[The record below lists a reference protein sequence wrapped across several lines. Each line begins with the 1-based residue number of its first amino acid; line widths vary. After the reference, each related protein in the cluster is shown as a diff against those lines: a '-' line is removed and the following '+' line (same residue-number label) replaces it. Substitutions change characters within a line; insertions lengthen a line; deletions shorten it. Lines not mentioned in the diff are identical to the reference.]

1 MTLKQAF
8 TQWAAIS
15 DNKVLA
21 SKNRTNMQKVLLEK
35 HGSMDVTLIDRH
47 FMDIV
52 LKDCKADH
60 RAQVNACSVLCH
72 VMTWLHGNDPKTY
85 PAPDFDYN
93 IASTKPIEQ
102 PAKVAKPKAKSVD
115 NFKVEVSEPEVQVP
129 VKEDAEDPLQG
140 IDFSDEKENLN
151 HISVMQENNTTV
163 KKAGRAPIS
172 VAQLDPKTLAVIKIW
187 PSRSEAERETG
198 GSNLDR
204 AVKNARLAAGFFW
217 CSPENVETFKP
228 NPKAKVVKKEKK
240 TVTDGQYLRR
250 PVVQIDT
257 TTLKEV
263 ARFDTAKAA
272 EKALGIK
279 NVLRAIDRCGISGG
293 FHWAFADE
301 FNADWHPVKRER
313 GYRRVVPQTVINAHK
328 ATAQKKTRVIK
339 QRIDASVPSSAL
351 PEKQREFLSQIS
363 DEILLEEIRSRAN
376 WHGTVSIDV
385 TTTINETL

>member
-21 SKNRTNMQKVLLEK
+21 AKNRTNMQKVLLEK

-72 VMTWLHGNDPKTY
+72 VLTWLHGNDPKTY
-85 PAPDFDYN
+85 PAPDFNYN

-102 PAKVAKPKAKSVD
+102 RAKVVKPKAKSVD
-115 NFKVEVSEPEVQVP
+115 NFKMEVSEPEVQVP

-187 PSRSEAERETG
+187 PSRSKAERETG
-198 GSNLDR
+198 ACNLDR

-228 NPKAKVVKKEKK
+228 NPKAKVVKREKK

-263 ARFDTAKAA
+263 ARFNTAKAA

-328 ATAQKKTRVIK
+328 ATAQKKNRVIRK
-339 QRIDASVPSSAL
+339 RIDASVPSSAL

>member
-1 MTLKQAF
+1 MNFNSFEYDIEIAETRKKDEERINGFRNNL
-8 TQWAAIS
+8 I
-15 DNKVLA
+15 NKINFSEILRDSREKKF
-21 SKNRTNMQKVLLEK
+21 SK
-35 HGSMDVTLIDRH
+35 
-47 FMDIV
+47 
-52 LKDCKADH
+52 
-60 RAQVNACSVLCH
+60 
-72 VMTWLHGNDPKTY
+72 
-85 PAPDFDYN
+85 
-93 IASTKPIEQ
+93 
-102 PAKVAKPKAKSVD
+102 
-115 NFKVEVSEPEVQVP
+115 
-129 VKEDAEDPLQG
+129 G

-163 KKAGRAPIS
+163 KKPGKAPIP

-187 PSRSEAERETG
+187 TSRSEAERETG
-198 GSNLDR
+198 ACNLDR

-217 CSPENVETFKP
+217 CSPENVETFKS
-228 NPKAKVVKKEKK
+228 NPKSKVVKREKK

-301 FNADWHPVKRER
+301 FNEGWHPVKRER

-339 QRIDASVPSSAL
+339 KQTVSAVPSSAL

>member
-21 SKNRTNMQKVLLEK
+21 AKNRTNMQKVLLEK
-35 HGSMDVTLIDRH
+35 HGSMDVTLIDRY

-72 VMTWLHGNDPKTY
+72 VLTWLHGNDPKTY

-93 IASTKPIEQ
+93 IASTKPVEQ
-102 PAKVAKPKAKSVD
+102 PAKVAKPKAKSVS
-115 NFKVEVSEPEVQVP
+115 KPSVEVSEPKSQVP
-129 VKEDAEDPLQG
+129 AHDDTEDPLQG

-163 KKAGRAPIS
+163 KKPGKAPIP
-172 VAQLDPKTLAVIKIW
+172 VAQLDQKTLAVIKIW
-187 PSRSEAERETG
+187 PSLSEAERETG
-198 GSNLDR
+198 ACNLDR

-217 CSPENVETFKP
+217 CIPENAETFKP
-228 NPKAKVVKKEKK
+228 NPKAKVVKREKK

-339 QRIDASVPSSAL
+339 KHIDDSVSSSSL

-376 WHGTVSIDV
+376 WHGTVSINV

>member
-1 MTLKQAF
+1 
-8 TQWAAIS
+8 
-15 DNKVLA
+15 
-21 SKNRTNMQKVLLEK
+21 
-35 HGSMDVTLIDRH
+35 
-47 FMDIV
+47 
-52 LKDCKADH
+52 
-60 RAQVNACSVLCH
+60 
-72 VMTWLHGNDPKTY
+72 
-85 PAPDFDYN
+85 
-93 IASTKPIEQ
+93 
-102 PAKVAKPKAKSVD
+102 
-115 NFKVEVSEPEVQVP
+115 
-129 VKEDAEDPLQG
+129 
-140 IDFSDEKENLN
+140 
-151 HISVMQENNTTV
+151 MQENNTTV
-163 KKAGRAPIS
+163 KKPGKAPIP

-187 PSRSEAERETG
+187 TSRSEAERETG
-198 GSNLDR
+198 ACNLDR

-217 CSPENVETFKP
+217 CTPENVETFKP
-228 NPKAKVVKKEKK
+228 NPKSKVVKREKK

-301 FNADWHPVKRER
+301 FRQEFVGK
-313 GYRRVVPQTVINAHK
+313 
-328 ATAQKKTRVIK
+328 KKTRVIK
-339 QRIDASVPSSAL
+339 KCIDASVPSSAL

>member
-8 TQWAAIS
+8 TQWAAIP

-21 SKNRTNMQKVLLEK
+21 AKNRTNMQKVLLEK

-72 VMTWLHGNDPKTY
+72 VLTWLHGNDPKTY

-93 IASTKPIEQ
+93 IASTKPTEQ
-102 PAKVAKPKAKSVD
+102 PAKIAKPKAKSVEKP
-115 NFKVEVSEPEVQVP
+115 KVEVSESKSQAPAQ
-129 VKEDAEDPLQG
+129 DDTEDPLQG

-163 KKAGRAPIS
+163 KKPGKAPIS
-172 VAQLDPKTLAVIKIW
+172 VAQLDQKTLAVIKIW
-187 PSRSEAERETG
+187 PSLSEAERETG
-198 GSNLDR
+198 ACNLDR

-217 CSPENVETFKP
+217 CIPENAETFKP
-228 NPKAKVVKKEKK
+228 NPKAKVVKREKK

-263 ARFDTAKAA
+263 ARFETAKAA

-313 GYRRVVPQTVINAHK
+313 GYRRVVPQTVINSHK

-339 QRIDASVPSSAL
+339 KCTDASVLSSAL

>member
-1 MTLKQAF
+1 
-8 TQWAAIS
+8 
-15 DNKVLA
+15 
-21 SKNRTNMQKVLLEK
+21 
-35 HGSMDVTLIDRH
+35 
-47 FMDIV
+47 
-52 LKDCKADH
+52 
-60 RAQVNACSVLCH
+60 
-72 VMTWLHGNDPKTY
+72 
-85 PAPDFDYN
+85 
-93 IASTKPIEQ
+93 
-102 PAKVAKPKAKSVD
+102 
-115 NFKVEVSEPEVQVP
+115 
-129 VKEDAEDPLQG
+129 
-140 IDFSDEKENLN
+140 
-151 HISVMQENNTTV
+151 MQENNTTV
-163 KKAGRAPIS
+163 KKPGKAPIP

-187 PSRSEAERETG
+187 TSRSEAERETG
-198 GSNLDR
+198 ACNLDR

-228 NPKAKVVKKEKK
+228 NPKSKVVKREKK

-301 FNADWHPVKRER
+301 FNEGWHPVKRER

-328 ATAQKKTRVIK
+328 ATVQKKTRVIK
-339 QRIDASVPSSAL
+339 KCIDASVPSSAL

-376 WHGTVSIDV
+376 WHGTVSIDI

>member
-1 MTLKQAF
+1 MTLNQAF
-8 TQWAAIS
+8 TQWAAIP

-21 SKNRTNMQKVLLEK
+21 AKNRTNMQKVLLEK

-72 VMTWLHGNDPKTY
+72 VLTWLHGNDPKIY

-93 IASTKPIEQ
+93 IASTKPLEQ
-102 PAKVAKPKAKSVD
+102 SVKVAKPKAKSVEKP
-115 NFKVEVSEPEVQVP
+115 KVEVSESKSQVP
-129 VKEDAEDPLQG
+129 ALDETEDPLQG

-163 KKAGRAPIS
+163 KKPGKAPIP
-172 VAQLDPKTLAVIKIW
+172 VAQLDQKTLAVIKIW
-187 PSRSEAERETG
+187 TSRSEAERETG
-198 GSNLDR
+198 ACNLDR

-217 CSPENVETFKP
+217 CSPENAETFKP
-228 NPKAKVVKKEKK
+228 NPKSKVVKREKK
-240 TVTDGQYLRR
+240 TVTNGQYLRR

-339 QRIDASVPSSAL
+339 KCIDASVPSSAL

-363 DEILLEEIRSRAN
+363 DEILLEEIRSRVN

>member
-1 MTLKQAF
+1 MTLNQAF
-8 TQWAAIS
+8 TQWAAIP

-21 SKNRTNMQKVLLEK
+21 AKNRTNMQKVLLEK

-72 VMTWLHGNDPKTY
+72 VLTWLHGNDPKIY

-93 IASTKPIEQ
+93 IASTKPLEQ
-102 PAKVAKPKAKSVD
+102 SVKVAKPKAKSVEKP
-115 NFKVEVSEPEVQVP
+115 KVEVSESKSQVP
-129 VKEDAEDPLQG
+129 ALDETEDPLQG

-163 KKAGRAPIS
+163 KKPGKAPIP
-172 VAQLDPKTLAVIKIW
+172 VAQLDQKTLAVIKIW
-187 PSRSEAERETG
+187 PSLSEAERETG
-198 GSNLDR
+198 ACNLDR

-217 CSPENVETFKP
+217 CIPENAETFKP
-228 NPKAKVVKKEKK
+228 NPKAKVVKREKK

-263 ARFDTAKAA
+263 ARFETAKAA

-301 FNADWHPVKRER
+301 FNEGWHPVKRER

-339 QRIDASVPSSAL
+339 KCIDASVPSSAL

>member
-1 MTLKQAF
+1 MLTLKEAF
-8 TQWAAIS
+8 TQWS
-15 DNKVLA
+15 SLSENKVLA
-21 SKNRTNMQKVLLEK
+21 SKNRNNMQQVLFNK
-35 HGSMDVTLIDRH
+35 YASMDVSLIDRH

-72 VMTWLHGNDPKTY
+72 VLTWLHGNNPKTY
-85 PAPDFDYN
+85 PTPDFDYN
-93 IASTKPIEQ
+93 IASTKSIEQ
-102 PAKVAKPKAKSVD
+102 PAKVAKPKAKS
-115 NFKVEVSEPEVQVP
+115 QVLAQ
-129 VKEDAEDPLQG
+129 DDTEDPLQG

-151 HISVMQENNTTV
+151 HISVMQENNITV
-163 KKAGRAPIS
+163 KKPGKAPIP

-187 PSRSEAERETG
+187 TSRSKAERETG
-198 GSNLDR
+198 ACNLDR

-217 CSPENVETFKP
+217 CTPENAETFKP
-228 NPKAKVVKKEKK
+228 NPKAKVVKREKK

-301 FNADWHPVKRER
+301 FNEDWHPVKRER

-339 QRIDASVPSSAL
+339 KQTVTDAPSPTL

>member
-8 TQWAAIS
+8 TQWAAIP

-21 SKNRTNMQKVLLEK
+21 AKNRTNMQKVLLEK

-72 VMTWLHGNDPKTY
+72 VLTWLHGNDPKTY

-93 IASTKPIEQ
+93 IASTKPTEQ
-102 PAKVAKPKAKSVD
+102 PAKVAKPKVKSVEKP
-115 NFKVEVSEPEVQVP
+115 KVEVSESKSQAPAQ
-129 VKEDAEDPLQG
+129 DDTEDPLQG

-163 KKAGRAPIS
+163 KKPGKAPIP

-187 PSRSEAERETG
+187 TSRSEAERETG
-198 GSNLDR
+198 ACNLDR

-217 CSPENVETFKP
+217 CSPENTETFKP
-228 NPKAKVVKKEKK
+228 NPKTKVVKREKK

-339 QRIDASVPSSAL
+339 KQTVSAAPSPTL

-363 DEILLEEIRSRAN
+363 DEILLEEIRSRVN

>member
-8 TQWAAIS
+8 TQWAAIP

-21 SKNRTNMQKVLLEK
+21 AKNRTNMQKVLLEK

-52 LKDCKADH
+52 LKDCKVDH

-72 VMTWLHGNDPKTY
+72 VLTWLHGNDPKTY

-102 PAKVAKPKAKSVD
+102 PAKVAKAKAKSVEKP
-115 NFKVEVSEPEVQVP
+115 KVEVSEPEVQVP
-129 VKEDAEDPLQG
+129 AHDDTEDPLQG

-163 KKAGRAPIS
+163 KKPGKAPIP
-172 VAQLDPKTLAVIKIW
+172 VAQLDQKTLAVIKIW
-187 PSRSEAERETG
+187 PSLSEAERETG
-198 GSNLDR
+198 ACNLDR

-217 CSPENVETFKP
+217 CIPENAETFKP
-228 NPKAKVVKKEKK
+228 NPKAKAAKREKK

-339 QRIDASVPSSAL
+339 KHIDDSVSSSSL

-376 WHGTVSIDV
+376 WHGTVSINV